1 LQLDKEVRGL
11 VSQTSSLT
19 ERTVRDKFARLS
31 HVSTALNLDSPAEI
45 LYNRGDNPRTKNRRL
60 TGREVKQ
67 VLRLRRDFAPD
78 DIELLAL

>member
-1 LQLDKEVRGL
+1 M
-11 VSQTSSLT
+11 
-19 ERTVRDKFARLS
+19 
-31 HVSTALNLDSPAEI
+31 NW
-45 LYNRGDNPRTKNRRL
+45 RL